1 MFYKRNQGVYTLIMA
16 NGNYKLAV
24 LPGDGTGPE
33 VVAEGMKVLDA
44 VSRKFGFAYTEQHF
58 GWGGEHYLKT
68 GEVLPEDATE
78 TLKKF
83 DAVFL
88 GAIGH
93 PKVKPGI
100 LEKGILLKLRFDLDQ
115 YINLRPVKLY
125 PGVETPL
132 ANKKPE
138 DIDYVVVRENTGGIY
153 TGIGGI
159 TMKGTKQEVAVQS
172 EVYNYFQVE
181 RCIRYA
187 FEFARA
193 RHSKDK
199 PWRGLK
205 PEDIA
210 AGKTAQLTL
219 CGKTNVLTYVFDL
232 WERVFHEVAQEF
244 PDVKTD
250 YCHVDAT
257 TMWMV
262 KNPEWFDV
270 IVTNNIFGD
279 IITDLGAMTQGG
291 MGIAAGGNLNPTKG
305 GVSMFE
311 PIGGSAP
318 KYTGLNVINP
328 LAAICAVG
336 MMLDFLGEKEAAGA
350 IEKSVAFVTGNKMK
364 SMAAG
369 RMGYTTTEVGQLV
382 IDNL

>member
-1 MFYKRNQGVYTLIMA
+1 MTMA
-16 NGNYKLAV
+16 SKNYKLAV

-33 VVAEGMKVLDA
+33 VVAEGMKVLEA
-44 VSRKFGFAYTEQHF
+44 ASKKFGFGYTAQYF
-58 GWGGEHYLKT
+58 DWGGERYLKT
-68 GEVLPEDATE
+68 GEVLPEDAPE

-172 EVYNYFQVE
+172 EVYNYYQVE

-193 RHSKDK
+193 RHSREN
-199 PWRGLK
+199 PWRGLSS
-205 PEDIA
+205 EDIA
-210 AGKTAQLTL
+210 AGKIAQLTL
-219 CGKTNVLTYVFDL
+219 CGKTNVLTFVFDL
-232 WERVFHEVAQEF
+232 WERVFHEVAKEF
-244 PDVKTD
+244 PDVKTA

-291 MGIAAGGNLNPTKG
+291 MGIAAGGNLNPTPG

-328 LAAICAVG
+328 LAAICAAA
-336 MMLDFLGEKEAAGA
+336 MMLDFLGEKAAAKA
-350 IEKSVAFVTGNKMK
+350 IEKSVAYVTANKMK

-369 RMGYTTTEVGQLV
+369 RMGYSTTEVGQLV